1 MDTTNLVIILTSRVD
16 RYNNKQVRYKL
27 LLDEDDIDFVIVLA
41 KEASVHFGVD
51 VIDIF
56 TSCRNNQNRK
66 LQLVRRTIREIL
78 LKKEYTDYQ
87 VRALIRTGIDY
98 HLNIEKLGL
107 SEEHPHYELYCA
119 FKKRFL

>member
-16 RYNNKQVRYKL
+16 RYNNKQVRYKV
-27 LLDEDDIDFVIVLA
+27 LLDSDDIDFVITLA
-41 KEASVHFGVD
+41 KEASLHFGVD
-51 VIDIF
+51 ILDIF

-66 LQLVRRTIREIL
+66 LRLARRTIREIL

-87 VRALIRTGIDY
+87 VRALISTGINY
-98 HLNIEKLGL
+98 HLNIEKLDL
-107 SEEHPHYELYCA
+107 NEDHPHYELYCT